1 MGIYN
6 YIKMISNISEYRQKK
21 VDQLV
26 KNLERCSKIVS
37 NIEKIDSYIIQQ
49 TGGDDALIQQLT
61 QELTARKA
69 KIMTP
74 DASKKVISAEQLNK
88 LQNTMRKVGELIKAV
103 SMLVHT
109 KATDYAT
116 ADLPSI
122 DKSVLAE
129 SPVEMRQKFNTLNSE
144 GKYAEAEAIRQS
156 MVASYN
162 VKVPSYYESMLKT
175 ARDTKAPNNKIAGE
189 LEKLAD
195 STTGNKNLETI
206 RNEIL
211 KEYYRLKSDKKE
223 VASPVKKETTS
234 PVKKET
240 TSPVKKGT
248 TSPVKKET
256 TSPKKEVASPKKE
269 VASPKKEVASPKKE
283 TTSPVKK
290 ETKAV

>member
-21 VDQLV
+21 VD
-26 KNLERCSKIVS
+26 
-37 NIEKIDSYIIQQ
+37 
-49 TGGDDALIQQLT
+49 
-61 QELTARKA
+61 
-69 KIMTP
+69 
-74 DASKKVISAEQLNK
+74 K
-88 LQNTMRKVGELIKAV
+88 LQNTMRKVGELIKAA

-116 ADLPSI
+116 AELPSI

-256 TSPKKEVASPKKE
+256 TS
-269 VASPKKEVASPKKE
+269 
-283 TTSPVKK
+283 
-290 ETKAV
+290 

>member
-37 NIEKIDSYIIQQ
+37 NIEKIDSHIIQQ

-88 LQNTMRKVGELIKAV
+88 LQNTMRKVGELIKAA

-116 ADLPSI
+116 AELPSI

-156 MVASYN
+156 M
-162 VKVPSYYESMLKT
+162 VPSYYESMLKT

-240 TSPVKKGT
+240 TSPVKK
-248 TSPVKKET
+248 
-256 TSPKKEVASPKKE
+256 
-269 VASPKKEVASPKKE
+269 EVASPKKE
-283 TTSPVKK
+283 T
-290 ETKAV
+290 

>member
-88 LQNTMRKVGELIKAV
+88 LQNTMRKVGELIKAA

-116 ADLPSI
+116 AELPSI

-195 STTGNKNLETI
+195 SITGNKNLETT

-211 KEYYRLKSDKKE
+211 KEYYRLKSNKKE
-223 VASPVKKETTS
+223 VASPVKTDSSKKASPVKKETTS
-234 PVKKET
+234 PT
-240 TSPVKKGT
+240 
-248 TSPVKKET
+248 
-256 TSPKKEVASPKKE
+256 
-269 VASPKKEVASPKKE
+269 KKEVASPKKE
-283 TTSPVKK
+283 TKKVASPKK
-290 ETKAV
+290 ETKKVASPKK

>member
-21 VDQLV
+21 VD
-26 KNLERCSKIVS
+26 
-37 NIEKIDSYIIQQ
+37 
-49 TGGDDALIQQLT
+49 
-61 QELTARKA
+61 
-69 KIMTP
+69 
-74 DASKKVISAEQLNK
+74 K
-88 LQNTMRKVGELIKAV
+88 LQNTMRKVGELIKAA

-195 STTGNKNLETI
+195 SITGNKNLETT

-223 VASPVKKETTS
+223 VASPVKTDSSKTAS

-240 TSPVKKGT
+240 ASPVKKGT
-248 TSPVKKET
+248 TSPVKKDT
-256 TSPKKEVASPKKE
+256 TSPTKKEVAKT
-269 VASPKKEVASPKKE
+269 ASPTKKAV
-283 TTSPVKK
+283 TSP
-290 ETKAV
+290 TK